1 MTDGII
7 IIGAGHGGSQAAI
20 SLRQEGYEGPITLIS
35 DEADVPYHRPPLSK
49 TFIKSEDQTLLPLRP
64 ERVYAEGGIA
74 LRLATSVATI
84 NTGTHTVSLTDGEVL
99 RYSKLLIATGARARR
114 LTVPGHDLAGI
125 HYMRTASDARHLR
138 DAIASAR
145 NIAVVGGGFIGL
157 ETACTLAGLGK
168 SVTVLEAAPGLL
180 GRVIAPVLAKHIAA
194 LIDGLGIKVQ
204 TSTTIDRIEGVNGA
218 ATAVVTTH
226 AEQIEADL
234 VLAGIGAE
242 PNTELAAHAG
252 LTCANGI
259 VVDPSLRTSDPD
271 VFAIGDCAAYVH
283 PALGRQ
289 VRLESVQ
296 NATDHARLVARSMLG
311 QPTAYNEV
319 PWFWS
324 DMGPNKL
331 QIAGLSHDADRHV
344 ISGDPASNAF
354 SIYHFLNGT
363 LVCVESLNRA
373 GEHMLARKMLSVGFT
388 PSDEQMAAGTD
399 AIKAA
404 LIAAA

>member
-1 MTDGII
+1 MTYGII

-20 SLRQEGYEGPITLIS
+20 SLRQEGYEGPVTLIS

-74 LRLATSVATI
+74 LRLATSVAAI
-84 NTGTHTVSLTDGEVL
+84 DTGAHTVSLTDGEVL
-99 RYSKLLIATGARARR
+99 RYAKLLIATGARARR

-125 HYMRTASDARHLR
+125 HYMRTAEDARHLR
-138 DAIASAR
+138 DAIAGAR

-234 VLAGIGAE
+234 VIAGIGAE
-242 PNTELAAHAG
+242 PNTELAAHAR
-252 LTCANGI
+252 LACANGI

-283 PALGRQ
+283 PVLGRQ

-354 SIYHFLNGT
+354 SIYHFLNGR

>member
-74 LRLATSVATI
+74 LRLATSVAAI

-234 VLAGIGAE
+234 VIAGIGAE

-354 SIYHFLNGT
+354 SIYHFFNGR

>member
-99 RYSKLLIATGARARR
+99 HYAKLLIATGARARQ

-125 HYMRTASDARHLR
+125 HYMRTAEDARHLR
-138 DAIASAR
+138 DAIAGAR

-226 AEQIEADL
+226 ADQIEADL

-242 PNTELAAHAG
+242 PNTQLAAHAG

-354 SIYHFLNGT
+354 SIYHFFNGR

-404 LIAAA
+404 LLAAA

>member
-84 NTGTHTVSLTDGEVL
+84 NTGDHTVSLTTGEVL
-99 RYSKLLIATGARARR
+99 RYAKLLIATGARARR

-138 DAIASAR
+138 DVIAGAR

-259 VVDPSLRTSDPD
+259 VVDPYLRTSDPD

-354 SIYHFLNGT
+354 SIYHFFNGR

-404 LIAAA
+404 LLAAA

>member
-84 NTGTHTVSLTDGEVL
+84 NTGDHTVSLTTGEVL
-99 RYSKLLIATGARARR
+99 RYAKLLIATGARARR

-259 VVDPSLRTSDPD
+259 VVDPYLRTSDPD

-354 SIYHFLNGT
+354 SIYHFFNGR

-404 LIAAA
+404 LLAAA

>member
-20 SLRQEGYEGPITLIS
+20 SLRQEGFEGPITLIS

-64 ERVYAEGGIA
+64 ERIYAEGGIT
-74 LRLATSVATI
+74 LRLSTTVAAI
-84 NTGTHTVSLTDGEVL
+84 NTGTHTVSLTNGEVL
-99 RYSKLLIATGARARR
+99 RYAKLLIATGARARR

-125 HYMRTASDARHLR
+125 HYMRTADDARHLR
-138 DAIASAR
+138 DAIAGAR

-204 TSTTIDRIEGVNGA
+204 TSTTLDRIEGANGA
-218 ATAVVTTH
+218 VTAVVSTH
-226 AEQIEADL
+226 AEWIEADL

-259 VVDPSLRTSDPD
+259 VVDPSLCTSQPD
-271 VFAIGDCAAYVH
+271 IFAIGDCAAYVH

-324 DMGPNKL
+324 DIGPNKL

-344 ISGDPASNAF
+344 ISGDPAGNAF
-354 SIYHFLNGT
+354 SIYHFLNGK

-404 LIAAA
+404 LLAAA